1 MSINKEF
8 DRSIAFTFY
17 KEWKEDADMIEEDY
31 GYEGKAKFYDA
42 IIDYAL
48 YEIEP
53 EMRPPVKYFWN
64 TIKEKIDASQ
74 EHRSRGFSK
83 ADTETADKI
92 ISYKND
98 HPEASQREIADAVGC
113 SLGKVNKTLKS
124 EVSTN
129 NINTSITNTIATTS
143 TTVNMNVNTDEIKVF
158 IMESF
163 KKKHKWKQIQSDIK
177 DQFGQDIT
185 YDFIKET
192 IDAYTDNNNILES
205 LKYNIKKEKD
215 KLKAAEDF
223 KNDCEKAKTEINI
236 VIDACEGKFGFRP
249 TVEEVM
255 DTYIKDNTPSE
266 YSGKKYYA
274 FTMREMGRF
283 INDIRYGDPKCWLDI
298 CRCWSEY
305 CNTLYSL
312 G

>member
-1 MSINKEF
+1 MNNKEF
-8 DRSIAFTFY
+8 QRNKACTFY
-17 KEWKEDADMIEEDY
+17 GEWEQDAEMIKEDY
-31 GYEGKAKFYDA
+31 GLEGMALYYDA
-42 IIDYAL
+42 IVKYAL
-48 YEIEP
+48 HEIEIDAVKK
-53 EMRPPVKYFWN
+53 PPIKYFWS
-64 TIKEKIDASQ
+64 TIREQIDASQ

-83 ADTETADKI
+83 TDADTTNKI
-92 ISYKND
+92 IAYKSE
-98 HPEASQREIADAVGC
+98 HPEASQREIADAIGC
-113 SLGKVNKTLKS
+113 SVGKVNKTLKS
-124 EVSTN
+124 EEYTN
-129 NINTSITNTIATTS
+129 NTNTSITTNTTTS
-143 TTVNMNVNTDEIKVF
+143 TTVNMNVNTDEIKIF

-163 KKKHKWKQIQSDIK
+163 KKKHKWNQIQSNVK
-177 DQFGQDIT
+177 DKFSQNIT

-223 KNDCEKAKTEINI
+223 KKNCENAKMEVDI
-236 VIDACEGKFGFRP
+236 VINACEGKFGFKP
-249 TVEEVM
+249 SVEEVM
-255 DTYIKDNTPSE
+255 DTYIKDNTTSE

-274 FTMREMGRF
+274 FTMNEMGKF

-312 G
+312 C